1 MGLIN
6 FTGKKGNQ
14 NNYGEAWKVI
24 AILVTLNNMWLFR
37 LGEDRAEERAGIR
50 VTVSQLKLLLDDP
63 AVLTKMTALIMQSST
78 SRAIYYLYL
87 TLRQLGYHTAVF
99 QYIQKALK
107 DYQSI
112 KYRPYFLYLQH
123 AINDGDLSVGWKQ
136 RIVDLIER
144 AYKAN

>member
-50 VTVSQLKLLLDDP
+50 VTVS
-63 AVLTKMTALIMQSST
+63 
-78 SRAIYYLYL
+78 
-87 TLRQLGYHTAVF
+87 
-99 QYIQKALK
+99 
-107 DYQSI
+107 
-112 KYRPYFLYLQH
+112 
-123 AINDGDLSVGWKQ
+123 
-136 RIVDLIER
+136 
-144 AYKAN
+144 